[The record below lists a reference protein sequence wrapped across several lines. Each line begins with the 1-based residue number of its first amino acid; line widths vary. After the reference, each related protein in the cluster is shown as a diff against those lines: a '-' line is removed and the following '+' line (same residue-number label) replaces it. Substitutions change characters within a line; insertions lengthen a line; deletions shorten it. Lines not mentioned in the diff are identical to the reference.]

1 VPRYQYRCSHC
12 KTLNTLFHLSEER
25 ATDCPACGS
34 EKTLTKALT
43 TFTTSSRAKKKE
55 KVGTVTEEFIEEA
68 RVDLKKQHAAL
79 DKGRKC

>member
-1 VPRYQYRCSHC
+1 VPRYQYRCSYC
-12 KTLNTLFHLSEER
+12 KSLSTLFHLSEER

-68 RVDLKKQHAAL
+68 RDDLKKQHEDL

>member
-1 VPRYQYRCSHC
+1 V
-12 KTLNTLFHLSEER
+12 
-25 ATDCPACGS
+25 CGS

-68 RVDLKKQHAAL
+68 RGDLKKQHAAL